1 MEESNQFLEE
11 NAITYDT
18 EADEKVIPEDVV
30 YVYSGNAMNMEEVFQ
45 FSCLKTVE
53 PVIVAGEQGSGKTTL
68 EVMMYRLFQEGK
80 NELLMFAGST
90 TMKGFRERSGG
101 LMKKTGS
108 AEPMVARTLRAEKK
122 FLHLALCNGERKR
135 QHLLFADY
143 AGELFDE
150 RECLNELGEIF
161 AGASNVV
168 VTLDGEKLC
177 DYKEKKKIILHA
189 KVMLV
194 EMQKAGILS
203 KQTHLYIVCTK
214 YDKIKNSDK
223 KDAIIKF
230 VNDKYQSLKESFAPN
245 VGKMDLCY
253 LYAYGIAE
261 KEEREKME
269 ELLLNFMKED
279 DFHVQERMEEEPI
292 KVERQMDKFKM
303 RG

>member
-80 NELLMFAGST
+80 NDLLMFAGSI

-203 KQTHLYIVCTK
+203 KQTHYISYV
-214 YDKIKNSDK
+214 
-223 KDAIIKF
+223 
-230 VNDKYQSLKESFAPN
+230 QS
-245 VGKMDLCY
+245 M
-253 LYAYGIAE
+253 I
-261 KEEREKME
+261 R
-269 ELLLNFMKED
+269 
-279 DFHVQERMEEEPI
+279 
-292 KVERQMDKFKM
+292 
-303 RG
+303 